1 MSGIKALR
9 KIQLGRESTAG
20 TAVAATTVWRGIGV
34 LHDAREIVFP
44 NEDVGILGKLTRAY
58 SPKYAAAIELSEVEA
73 TFEQIAHLL
82 EMGIMTA
89 TPDRDDVGGYADTGS
104 GYIRTY
110 NFPTTAANTLK
121 TYTIQG
127 GDNQRADIAE
137 YCFAEKIT
145 LSGKGGEAV
154 MMSADLVARQA
165 TDGEFTGSLAIPTVE
180 EIIFSKGELSI
191 DGVADDF
198 GDTAKTN
205 TLLEFK
211 LEIDTGWRARFSAV
225 GDKYFSHLNQVAPS
239 VELMLKMEHNSN
251 AETEIT
257 AARAQTVRLVQLLF
271 QGAALTTPGDYSY
284 KTLTINIPGI
294 YKEIPPLDDDD
305 GSDIVEMTLVGGYD
319 STKATAG
326 QIILVNE
333 TASL

>member
-34 LHDAREIVFP
+34 LTDAREIVFP
-44 NEDVGILGKLTRAY
+44 DENVGILGKLTRAY

-110 NFPTTAANTLK
+110 NLPTTAANTIK

-154 MMSADLVARQA
+154 MMSADIVARQA
-165 TDGEFTGSLAIPTVE
+165 SDGEFTGSLSIPTVE
-180 EIIFSKGELSI
+180 EVIFSKGVMSI
-191 DGVADDF
+191 DANTGDF
-198 GDTAKTN
+198 GDTEKAN

-211 LEIDTGWRARFSAV
+211 LEIDTGLRARFAAV
-225 GDKYFSHLNQVAPS
+225 GDKYFSHLNQVSPS
-239 VELMLKMEHNSN
+239 IELMLKMEHNSI
-251 AETEIT
+251 AEAEIT
-257 AARAQTVRLVQLLF
+257 AARAQTPRLVQLLF
-271 QGAALTTPGDYSY
+271 AGSALTTPGDYSY
-284 KTLTINIPGI
+284 KTLTLNIPGV

-305 GSDIVEMTLVGGYD
+305 GSDIVELALVGGYD
-319 STKATAG
+319 ATEASAG
-326 QIILVNE
+326 SIVVVNE
-333 TASL
+333 IASM